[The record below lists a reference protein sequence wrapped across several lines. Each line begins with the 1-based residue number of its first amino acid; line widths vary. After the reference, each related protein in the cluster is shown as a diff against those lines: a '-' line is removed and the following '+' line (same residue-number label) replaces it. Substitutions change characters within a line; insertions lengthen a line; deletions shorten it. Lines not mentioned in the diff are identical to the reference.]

1 MQSSRA
7 ILVKMICDWART
19 LTDGGHMQKERE
31 GLRQKL
37 RRMVE
42 DELRRSFK
50 DNEIWKQMKVLAHE
64 TAFIRT
70 G

>member
-1 MQSSRA
+1 MVA
-7 ILVKMICDWART
+7 TCKKKGK
-19 LTDGGHMQKERE
+19 DG
-31 GLRQKL
+31 
-37 RRMVE
+37 MVE